1 MCACPCVWVGVLRP
15 CRYLLQSSSITPL
28 VLAVNGPALLHLAAA
43 KNNVPCVAILIDA
56 GVDQDCLDVVGD
68 TPVCTA
74 AKHGSV
80 SALKFLLKNGG
91 SVESDTYLLTNPL
104 HYAVKAQSIECVRVL
119 LDHARSRGAKALYKV
134 CVRVVCVCVCARA
147 RVCVFACVCSPVP
160 CGGAV
165 AGGEHARD
173 ARGRVC

>member
-1 MCACPCVWVGVLRP
+1 MWVGVLRP

-56 GVDQDCLDVVGD
+56 GVDQDSLDVVGD

-134 CVRVVCVCVCARA
+134 RARAPVCVCVCVCVCVFA
-147 RVCVFACVCSPVP
+147 CVFACVCSRVP

-165 AGGEHARD
+165 AGGEHAGD